1 MTVVWLNPA
10 LQTHKGFRLER
21 ADNFSDHAVTGRG
34 ASTVVIIRGKQPR
47 AQELDLGKDQKNDF
61 DSF

>member
-1 MTVVWLNPA
+1 MTVVWPDPA

-21 ADNFSDHAVTGRG
+21 ADNFSDHAVIGLE
-34 ASTVVIIRGKQPR
+34 ASVVIIIRGKQPR
-47 AQELDLGKDQKNDF
+47 AQELDLGKDQKYDF

>member
-1 MTVVWLNPA
+1 MTVVWRDPA

-21 ADNFSDHAVTGRG
+21 ADNFSDHAVIGLG

-47 AQELDLGKDQKNDF
+47 AQELDLGKDQKDDF
-61 DSF
+61 ENQ